1 MMYIG
6 LMMFFIGAMMGDSE
20 SLLIPTIFI
29 GIGAALVLIGQRKFT
44 DETIDED
51 TRART

>member
-6 LMMFFIGAMMGDSE
+6 IMMFFIGAMMGDSE

-29 GIGAALVLIGQRKFT
+29 GIGAALVLKGQRSYT
-44 DETIDED
+44 DETTDED
-51 TRART
+51 TTART

>member
-29 GIGAALVLIGQRKFT
+29 GIGAALVLIGQRRYI
-44 DETIDED
+44 DETTDED
-51 TRART
+51 TSARA